1 MDVTYMDLPTINDF
15 KNIVINNIP
24 LIDVRAPIE
33 YEKGAFSNSIN
44 LPLMNNEERHLVGI
58 RYKEEGNEEAVK
70 LGHQLVN
77 GAIKKERVDKWIT
90 QINKNPDTVLYCFRG
105 GQRSKISQEWIYE
118 ATGIIIPRLEGGY
131 KAFRNFLIQSLEP
144 AEQKCIPIL
153 LGGYTGSGKTILLK
167 KLHNFIDLEGL
178 ANHRGSSFGKQFTP
192 QPTQINFE
200 NNLAYALI
208 NLSHKGYRYMVLE
221 DEGNHIGKCFIPKP
235 MAGYFNSGGLVIL
248 ETPFDERV
256 QITLDEY
263 VIQAQTQYIKELG
276 NDQGLVEWHKYID
289 SSLYRIKNRLGGLRY
304 GQIKEALDTA
314 FSQQLQTVSYKLHE
328 NWIGYLLKEYYDPMY
343 QYQIENTDKKILFKG
358 NAEDVLTYFKE
369 YYSEK
374 N

>member
-1 MDVTYMDLPTINDF
+1 MDLPTINDF

-221 DEGNHIGKCFIPKP
+221 DEGNHIGKCFILKP